1 MYSNESFFFKAKPE
15 QPKQTKI
22 SYFRA
27 TKKASYSLL
36 SALPLLIGYEV
47 LIRIEKSPVING
59 VGNWVWQLA
68 HILGFWGTIVV
79 GVLILALCIFTVQRD
94 RKQGITIKKSYI
106 LGMTI
111 ESMLYACILAPVV
124 NLAFFG
130 YKLIIFESEPGA
142 VTQFALCIGAGFYE
156 EFFFRFLFIGVPFL
170 LLDNMY
176 PEKKMYGTKF
186 MIFVLSAALFSYVHY
201 TGSGGDIFTW
211 ESFIFRMGAGMVLGI
226 IFLLRGFG
234 IAAWTHAIYD
244 VLATF
249 GILKLLL
256 H

>member
-1 MYSNESFFFKAKPE
+1 MYSNENFFFKPKPE
-15 QPKQTKI
+15 TPKEIKLG
-22 SYFRA
+22 YFKA

-47 LIRIEKSPVING
+47 LIRVQQSSVING
-59 VGNWVWQLA
+59 VANWVQEFASL
-68 HILGFWGTIVV
+68 LGFWGTIIV

-94 RKQGITIKKSYI
+94 RKQGITIKKRYI

-111 ESMLYACILAPVV
+111 ESLLYAFMLAPLV
-124 NLAFFG
+124 NFAFFG
-130 YKLIIFESEPGA
+130 HKLIIFDSEPDA
-142 VTQFALCIGAGFYE
+142 VTQFALCLGAGFYE
-156 EFFFRFLFIGVPFL
+156 EFFFRFLFLGFPFV

-186 MIFVLSAALFSYVHY
+186 IIFIISAATFSYIHY
-201 TGSGGDIFTW
+201 IGTGGDIFTW
-211 ESFIFRMGAGMVLGI
+211 NSFLFRMGAGIVLGI

-244 VLATF
+244 ILIVF
-249 GILKLLL
+249 GLLKLIIK
-256 H
+256 